1 MPLAKSRTC
10 LGLATTTLWPA
21 PINSAAKGRSY
32 PPEASI
38 TIMRR
43 TLPAKIRNGLGN
55 PFRIIAHTQ
64 RPGRGQHLQIQ
75 MILGHIHPAKADGGG
90 QNRTLDF
97 LRNRHGNLPIL
108 HMRAHRRRG
117 RPALAQATVRV
128 HSTDGGGDHAYGRPR
143 GLGSYDLPPPAAA
156 CSRLP
161 PTRARGGL
169 AHWNL
174 FPVLWK
180 DTRKRLTLRQIRRAL
195 HGRISESHIF
205 SAVEPAPRK
214 TATPPVGLEFELLSP
229 LRRRQKPHPK
239 VPIHPR
245 QLLATHQFARH
256 SDRNRR
262 LRLQRNRHHL
272 VAFQLEIPNK
282 RHSAPR

>member
-38 TIMRR
+38 TISAGPCRPKYA
-43 TLPAKIRNGLGN
+43 TAWAIPSASLPTRKGLDAGSTS
-55 PFRIIAHTQ
+55 R
-64 RPGRGQHLQIQ
+64 IQ

-180 DTRKRLTLRQIRRAL
+180 DTRKRSFT
-195 HGRISESHIF
+195 
-205 SAVEPAPRK
+205 PR
-214 TATPPVGLEFELLSP
+214 
-229 LRRRQKPHPK
+229 
-239 VPIHPR
+239 
-245 QLLATHQFARH
+245 
-256 SDRNRR
+256 
-262 LRLQRNRHHL
+262 
-272 VAFQLEIPNK
+272 
-282 RHSAPR
+282 